1 MQTTIDSAGR
11 IVVPKSLR
19 DAMGLTAG
27 AQLDVM
33 FTNGHLE
40 IEFAPAAVD
49 VDDDGLPRLVAHADM
64 PPLDEDLVRSTLEGA
79 RR

>member
-1 MQTTIDSAGR
+1 MKTTIDGAGR

-27 AQLDVM
+27 VELDVM
-33 FTNGHLE
+33 FTDGHLE
-40 IEFAPAAVD
+40 IDFAPATVEID
-49 VDDDGLPRLVAHADM
+49 QTGLPRLLADGDM
-64 PPLDEDLVRSTLEGA
+64 PPLDEAVVRATLEGS